1 MTVIEGKIP
10 TKQTIIKLPNRREF
24 LKDNSEKKF
33 NKLAIFD
40 ISGFGNINHY
50 YGYEIGEKILELISQ
65 RLQGKFQDSKIY
77 YLGADIFAVTSPKEI
92 IKDRFIQSIKSI
104 IWYFGYSPIEVDEHK
119 IYIPL
124 KAGVAINYPELL
136 MSAEFAL
143 KQSKNLKHNLVIYD
157 SEEHHIC
164 QPNAQ
169 SIEQDLYWEG
179 EIIQAVK
186 KDRFEVYAQSINS
199 LNSKKYEV
207 LVRMRNSKD
216 EIVSPYFFINRAK
229 KINLYA
235 EITKKVIQKSFEFF
249 ENKKVEFS
257 INLSIGDILDK
268 EVVDFLIQ
276 KIYEYQISEYLTIEI
291 TESEGAENIEELVSF
306 IKIIKNFGVKIAID
320 DFGTGYSN
328 FSYLVKLQAD
338 FIKLDG
344 SIIQEIN
351 KSKTA
356 KAVVEAIVF
365 FASKVGIKTVAEFVS
380 TKEIYETCKEIN
392 IDYFQGYWFDEPK
405 NVKDLK
411 IGKDYLNG
419 NK

>member
-1 MTVIEGKIP
+1 MTAVEGKILD
-10 TKQTIIKLPNRREF
+10 KQTIIKLPNRREF
-24 LKDNSEKKF
+24 LKDDSEKKF

-50 YGYEIGEKILELISQ
+50 YGYEIGEKILKIISQ

-77 YLGADIFAVTSPKEI
+77 YLGADIFAVTSTKEV

-104 IWYFGYSPIEVDEHK
+104 IWYFGYSPIEVDGHK
-119 IYIPL
+119 VYIPL

-143 KQSKNLKHNLVIYD
+143 KQSKNFKHNLVIYD

-164 QPNAQ
+164 QPNSL
-169 SIEQDLYWEG
+169 SIEQDLYWES
-179 EIIQAVK
+179 EIIEAVK

-199 LNSKKYEV
+199 VNSKKYEV

-216 EIVSPYFFINRAK
+216 EIITPYFFINRAK
-229 KINLYA
+229 KINLYG

-249 ENKKVEFS
+249 EDKKVEFS

-291 TESEGAENIEELVSF
+291 TESEGVENIEELVSF

-380 TKEIYETCKEIN
+380 SKEIYESCKELN

-405 NVKDLK
+405 NIKDLK
-411 IGKDYLNG
+411 LGKDFFNG
-419 NK
+419 K

>member
-77 YLGADIFAVTSPKEI
+77 YLGADIFAVTSPKEV

-169 SIEQDLYWEG
+169 SIEQDIYWES

-291 TESEGAENIEELVSF
+291 TESEGVENIEELVSF

>member
-1 MTVIEGKIP
+1 MTAIERKIP
-10 TKQTIIKLPNRREF
+10 TKQTIIKLPDRKEF
-24 LKDNSEKKF
+24 LKDNSENKF

-50 YGYEIGEKILELISQ
+50 YGYEIGEKILKIISL

-77 YLGADIFAVTSPKEI
+77 YLGADIFAVTSSKEV

-104 IWYFGYSPIEVDEHK
+104 IWYFGYSPIEVDGHK

-124 KAGVAINYPELL
+124 KVGVAINYSELL
-136 MSAEFAL
+136 LSAEFAL

-157 SEEHHIC
+157 IEEHHIC
-164 QPNAQ
+164 HPNSL
-169 SIEQDLYWEG
+169 SIEQDLYWEK
-179 EIIQAVK
+179 EIIEAVK

-199 LNSKKYEV
+199 FNSKKYEI

-216 EIVSPYFFINRAK
+216 EIVTPYFFINRAK
-229 KINLYA
+229 KINFYG

-249 ENKKVEFS
+249 EDKKVEFC

-291 TESEGAENIEELVSF
+291 TESEGVENIEELVSF

-351 KSKTA
+351 KSKSA

-392 IDYFQGYWFDEPK
+392 IDYFQGYLFDEPK

-411 IGKDYLNG
+411 IGKG
-419 NK
+419 F

>member
-24 LKDNSEKKF
+24 LKDNSENKF

-50 YGYEIGEKILELISQ
+50 YGYEIGEKILKIISQ

-77 YLGADIFAVTSPKEI
+77 YLGADIFAVTSPKEV

-291 TESEGAENIEELVSF
+291 TESEGVENIEELVSF

-392 IDYFQGYWFDEPK
+392 IDYFQGYLFDEPK

>member
-1 MTVIEGKIP
+1 MTVIEGKIS
-10 TKQTIIKLPNRREF
+10 TKQTIIKLPNRRDF

-77 YLGADIFAVTSPKEI
+77 YLGADIFAVTSPKEV

-199 LNSKKYEV
+199 LNNKKYEV

-291 TESEGAENIEELVSF
+291 TESEGVENIEELVSF

>member
-1 MTVIEGKIP
+1 MTVVEGKVLD
-10 TKQTIIKLPNRREF
+10 KQTIIKLPNRREF

-50 YGYEIGEKILELISQ
+50 YGYEIGEKILKIISQ

-77 YLGADIFAVTSPKEI
+77 YLGADIFAVTSSREV

-124 KAGVAINYPELL
+124 KVGVAINYSELL
-136 MSAEFAL
+136 VSAEFAL
-143 KQSKNLKHNLVIYD
+143 KQSKNFKHNLVIYD

-164 QPNAQ
+164 QPNSL
-169 SIEQDLYWEG
+169 SIEQDLYWES
-179 EIIQAVK
+179 EIIEAVK

-199 LNSKKYEV
+199 VNSKKYEV

-216 EIVSPYFFINRAK
+216 EIITPYFFINRAK

-249 ENKKVEFS
+249 EDKKVEFS

-291 TESEGAENIEELVSF
+291 TESEGVENIEELVSF

-380 TKEIYETCKEIN
+380 SKEIYESCKELN

-405 NVKDLK
+405 NIKDLK
-411 IGKDYLNG
+411 LGKDFFNG
-419 NK
+419 K

>member
-77 YLGADIFAVTSPKEI
+77 YLGADIFAVTSSKEV

-291 TESEGAENIEELVSF
+291 TESEGVENIEELVSF

>member
-1 MTVIEGKIP
+1 MTAIEGKILD
-10 TKQTIIKLPNRREF
+10 KQTIIKLPNRREF
-24 LKDNSEKKF
+24 LKDDSEKKF

-50 YGYEIGEKILELISQ
+50 YGYEIGEKILKIISL

-77 YLGADIFAVTSPKEI
+77 YLGADIFAVTSSREV

-124 KAGVAINYPELL
+124 KVGVAINYSELL
-136 MSAEFAL
+136 VSAEFAL
-143 KQSKNLKHNLVIYD
+143 KQSKNFKHNLVIYD

-164 QPNAQ
+164 QPNSL
-169 SIEQDLYWEG
+169 SIEQDLYWES
-179 EIIQAVK
+179 EIIEAVK

-199 LNSKKYEV
+199 VNSKKYEV

-216 EIVSPYFFINRAK
+216 EIITPYFFINRAK

-249 ENKKVEFS
+249 EDKKVEFS

-291 TESEGAENIEELVSF
+291 TESEGVENIEELVSF

-380 TKEIYETCKEIN
+380 SKEIYESCKELN

-405 NVKDLK
+405 NIKDLK
-411 IGKDYLNG
+411 LGKDFFNG
-419 NK
+419 K

>member
-1 MTVIEGKIP
+1 MTVIEGKIS
-10 TKQTIIKLPNRREF
+10 TKQTIIKLPNRRDF

-50 YGYEIGEKILELISQ
+50 YGYEIGEKILKIISQ

-77 YLGADIFAVTSPKEI
+77 YLGADIFAVTSSKEV

-291 TESEGAENIEELVSF
+291 TESEGVENIEELVSF

>member
-1 MTVIEGKIP
+1 MTAVEGKVLD
-10 TKQTIIKLPNRREF
+10 KQTIIKLPNRREF
-24 LKDNSEKKF
+24 LKDDSEKKF

-50 YGYEIGEKILELISQ
+50 YGYEIGEKILKIISL

-77 YLGADIFAVTSPKEI
+77 YLGADIFAVTSSREV

-104 IWYFGYSPIEVDEHK
+104 IWYFGYSPIEVDGHK
-119 IYIPL
+119 VYIPL

-143 KQSKNLKHNLVIYD
+143 KQSKNFKHNLVIYD

-164 QPNAQ
+164 QPNSL
-169 SIEQDLYWEG
+169 SIEQDLYWES
-179 EIIQAVK
+179 EIIEAIK

-199 LNSKKYEV
+199 VNRKKYEV

-216 EIVSPYFFINRAK
+216 EIITPYFFINRAK

-249 ENKKVEFS
+249 EDKKVEFS

-291 TESEGAENIEELVSF
+291 TESEGVENIEELVSF

-380 TKEIYETCKEIN
+380 SKEIYESCKELN

-405 NVKDLK
+405 NIKDLK
-411 IGKDYLNG
+411 LGKDFFNG
-419 NK
+419 K

>member
-77 YLGADIFAVTSPKEI
+77 YLGADIFAVTSPKEV

-291 TESEGAENIEELVSF
+291 TESEGVENIEELVSF

-411 IGKDYLNG
+411 IGNDYLNG

>member
-1 MTVIEGKIP
+1 MTAIEGKILD
-10 TKQTIIKLPNRREF
+10 KQTIIELPNRREF
-24 LKDNSEKKF
+24 LKDDSEKKF

-50 YGYEIGEKILELISQ
+50 YGYEIGEKILKIISL

-77 YLGADIFAVTSPKEI
+77 YLGADIFAVTSSKEV

-104 IWYFGYSPIEVDEHK
+104 IWYFGYSPIEVDGHK
-119 IYIPL
+119 VYIPL
-124 KAGVAINYPELL
+124 KVGVAINYSELL
-136 MSAEFAL
+136 VSAEFAL
-143 KQSKNLKHNLVIYD
+143 KQSKNFKHNLVIYD

-164 QPNAQ
+164 QPNSL
-169 SIEQDLYWEG
+169 SIEQDLYWES
-179 EIIQAVK
+179 EIIEAVK

-291 TESEGAENIEELVSF
+291 TESEGVENIEELVSF

>member
-77 YLGADIFAVTSPKEI
+77 YLGADIFAVTSPKEV

-207 LVRMRNSKD
+207 LVRMRNSRNA
-216 EIVSPYFFINRAK
+216 IVSPYFFINRAK

-291 TESEGAENIEELVSF
+291 TESEGVENIEELVSF

>member
-77 YLGADIFAVTSPKEI
+77 YLGADIFAVTSSKEV

-291 TESEGAENIEELVSF
+291 TESEGVENIEELVSF

-351 KSKTA
+351 KSKSA

>member
-77 YLGADIFAVTSPKEI
+77 YLGADIFAVTSPKEV

-169 SIEQDLYWEG
+169 SIEQDIYWES

-186 KDRFEVYAQSINS
+186 KDRFEIYAQSING

-207 LVRMRNSKD
+207 LVRMRNSRNA
-216 EIVSPYFFINRAK
+216 IVSPYFFINRAK

-291 TESEGAENIEELVSF
+291 TESEGVENIEELVSF

>member
-77 YLGADIFAVTSPKEI
+77 YLGADIFAVTSPKEV

-291 TESEGAENIEELVSF
+291 TESEGVENIEELVSF

-356 KAVVEAIVF
+356 KAVVESIVF